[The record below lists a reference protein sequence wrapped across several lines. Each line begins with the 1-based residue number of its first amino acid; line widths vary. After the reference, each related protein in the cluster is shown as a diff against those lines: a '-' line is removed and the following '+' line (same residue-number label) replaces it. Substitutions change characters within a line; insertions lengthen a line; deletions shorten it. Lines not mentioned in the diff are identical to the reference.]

1 MNHVYQIATFR
12 AQHSQKLRN
21 VTIHSPSIIQ
31 IISGSK
37 RLFQSDGNI
46 ALTHSKLLLCSGS
59 SRFSFENLPE
69 KGAFLSRVFSFHQA
83 PEESQIL
90 LSQENSV
97 EQNRPWMENDKA
109 LEQTLDILFTLNLSP
124 MSTET
129 QRLWLAP
136 LYQQLAERG
145 ALHLLFISHHTS
157 FSEQLTRYL
166 SLSPS
171 KTHPLE
177 EVAAHFAVSRA
188 TFIRRLKKEDVR
200 YREVLSDVRLSHAL
214 SLMQYQSLS
223 VLQLAYMCGYKSE
236 QRFSQRFRSKFGLTP
251 TEYMRTIRGHA
262 EPSEVIDG
270 ALV

>member
-31 IISGSK
+31 VISGSK
-37 RLFQSDGNI
+37 RLLQNERHV
-46 ALTHSKLLLCSGS
+46 ALSPTTLLLCSGS

-69 KGAFLSRVFSFHQA
+69 KGAFLSRVFSFHSPPNQDFI
-83 PEESQIL
+83 Q
-90 LSQENSV
+90 LSQ
-97 EQNRPWMENDKA
+97 QNLRLEDQPWIENDSA
-109 LEQTLDILFTLNLSP
+109 IDQTLNLLYSLDLSH
-124 MSTET
+124 MSTDT
-129 QRLWLAP
+129 QHLWLAP

-145 ALHLLFISHHTS
+145 VLHHLFINQQAS
-157 FSEQLTRYL
+157 FREQLTRYL

-171 KTHPLE
+171 EAHPLE

-214 SLMQYQSLS
+214 SLMQDQSLS

-251 TEYMRTIRGHA
+251 TDYMRTIRGSAAHSPRVT
-262 EPSEVIDG
+262 EH
-270 ALV
+270 